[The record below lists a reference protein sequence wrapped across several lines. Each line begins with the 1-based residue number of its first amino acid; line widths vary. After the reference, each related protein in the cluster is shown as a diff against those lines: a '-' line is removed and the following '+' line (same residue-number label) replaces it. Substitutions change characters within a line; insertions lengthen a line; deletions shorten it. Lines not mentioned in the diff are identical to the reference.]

1 MVSCLDWD
9 CDIIL
14 CALEGSVVSWLSST
28 GETDYLGAFYSTV
41 RRKDAM
47 VDSYQTSDG
56 HLHTDRRGRTN
67 DTLDNALVDDR

>member
-47 VDSYQTSDG
+47 VDSI
-56 HLHTDRRGRTN
+56 R
-67 DTLDNALVDDR
+67 LVMVTYILTGGVEPMIPWITRL